1 MDNRIFSGSPFEELA
16 GYSRA
21 VIDGDWIFVSGTVGT
36 LPGGEIPES
45 IEDQM
50 SQIFSILEATLGSAG
65 SRLEDVVRCRVYVTA
80 AESIAAVARLL
91 GQRFGHIRPA
101 NTTLITG
108 IPAPG
113 AKVEIE
119 VTARRNAGAHISRD
133 GGRPAP

>member
-1 MDNRIFSGSPFEELA
+1 MKNRIFSGSLFEELA

-36 LPGGEIPES
+36 LPDGAGIPES
-45 IEDQM
+45 LEDQM
-50 SQIFSILEATLGSAG
+50 ERIFAIITATLAEAQS
-65 SRLEDVVRCRVYVTA
+65 SLEDVVRCRVFVSDA
-80 AESIAAVARLL
+80 RHVEAVSRLL
-91 GQRFGHIRPA
+91 GRYFGHIRPA

-119 VTARRNAGAHISRD
+119 ITARRGAGSGIAAKIQT
-133 GGRPAP
+133 G

>member
-1 MDNRIFSGSPFEELA
+1 MKNRIFSGSPFEELA

-36 LPGGEIPES
+36 LPDGGGIPES
-45 IEDQM
+45 VDDQM
-50 SQIFSILEATLGSAG
+50 ERIVAILTQTLAQARSSLA
-65 SRLEDVVRCRVYVTA
+65 DVVRCRVFISDARDV
-80 AESIAAVARLL
+80 EAVSKLL
-91 GQRFGHIRPA
+91 GRYFGDIRPA

-119 VTARRNAGAHISRD
+119 VTARRGAGSAN
-133 GGRPAP
+133 RPG

>member
-21 VIDGDWIFVSGTVGT
+21 VIDGEWIFVSGTVGT
-36 LPGGEIPES
+36 LPGGAIPES

-50 SQIFSILEATLGSAG
+50 SQIFSILEATLGRAG
-65 SRLEDVVRCRVYVTA
+65 SRLEDVVRCRVYVTD
-80 AESIAAVARLL
+80 AEFIAAVARLL
-91 GQRFGHIRPA
+91 GQRFGHVRPA